1 MKTSNFFKNGR
12 HPKAVAISRGVPKW
26 YKGRRYLK
34 LAPSWELIRIKNPKK
49 FTQLYHKHILNHLDP
64 EVIYKELGQDAI
76 LLCWEK
82 PGEFCHRRV
91 VARWLE
97 EKLGI
102 EVPEL

>member
-1 MKTSNFFKNGR
+1 MKTSNFARNGR

-34 LAPSWELIRIKNPKK
+34 LAPSWELIKIEDPQFTKLYYRYILDRLDPKK
-49 FTQLYHKHILNHLDP
+49 
-64 EVIYKELGQDAI
+64 VYKELGQDAI

-102 EVPEL
+102 EVPEV